1 MGPKRL
7 LSIFLILAAGAGV
20 RCDSTT
26 SASED
31 VSVIRTTT
39 SFGFCLGYCRATLE
53 VTAEGMVYIEE
64 GTRQSNL
71 PTVRRTAPISAT
83 EWRELTEAV
92 DREVIESLPA
102 TIGCPDCADG
112 GAESVEVVAPDWR
125 DEVTFEF
132 NAALPQL

>member
-1 MGPKRL
+1 MGTRRL
-7 LSIFLILAAGAGV
+7 LSIVLILAGASGV

-53 VTAEGMVYIEE
+53 VTAEGMVYVEE

-71 PTVRRTAPISAT
+71 PTVRRTAPSSAT

-112 GAESVEVVAPDWR
+112 GAESVEVVAPTGATR
-125 DEVTFEF
+125 
-132 NAALPQL
+132 